1 MRSRD
6 YLTTAFSV
14 VLFGLV
20 GTFCCYAGPEE
31 SEIPTEQ
38 IIPSQSNSGL
48 IGRWLDMVTR
58 IQAEQPSWVT
68 PIVTVTPRL
77 EQELRYDQFW
87 ESQPHGAW
95 LDSYG
100 GGKGLELIPMQNV
113 EVILGIPAYQVH
125 SSPKEANGFADWPLL
140 FKYRILS
147 GNAEHG
153 DYILTAFL
161 GFTFPTGNNNNTNHY
176 EITTP
181 TLAFGKGFGKFDV
194 QSTFGVSIPS
204 IGGLHRGP
212 GTPILWNTALQYHLD
227 RFFWPEVEFNYTYWP
242 NGIDRYKKQ
251 LFVTPG
257 IIFGRFPIHGRI
269 GLTIG
274 AGVQIAVT
282 ESPTYYRN
290 VILTAR
296 LPF

>member
-1 MRSRD
+1 MS
-6 YLTTAFSV
+6 LSECLCVVLGLSV
-14 VLFGLV
+14 VIPV
-20 GTFCCYAGPEE
+20 HAG
-31 SEIPTEQ
+31 TEQ
-38 IIPSQSNSGL
+38 NSNLAQQVIPSKSDNGI
-48 IGRWLDMVTR
+48 IGRWLRMVTE
-58 IQAEQPSWVT
+58 IQSEQPGWVT
-68 PIVTVTPRL
+68 PLVTVTPRL

-87 ESQPHGAW
+87 ESMPKGAW

-125 SSPKEANGFADWPLL
+125 SSRKEANGFADWPLL

-161 GFTFPTGNNNNTNHY
+161 GFTFPTGNNNNTAHY
-176 EITTP
+176 ETTTP
-181 TLAFGKGFGKFDV
+181 TLAFGKGFGNFDF
-194 QSTFGVSIPS
+194 QSTVGMSFPT
-204 IGGLHRGP
+204 IGGPHRGP
-212 GTPILWNTALQYHLD
+212 GTPILWNTAFQYRLD

-242 NGIDRYKKQ
+242 NGTNRDKSQ

-257 IIFGRFPIHGRI
+257 VVVGRIPIHGRL
-269 GLTIG
+269 GLTV
-274 AGVQIAVT
+274 GVGCQVAVT
-282 ESPTYYRN
+282 DKPTYYRN
-290 VILTAR
+290 VILSAR

>member
-1 MRSRD
+1 
-6 YLTTAFSV
+6 
-14 VLFGLV
+14 
-20 GTFCCYAGPEE
+20 
-31 SEIPTEQ
+31 
-38 IIPSQSNSGL
+38 
-48 IGRWLDMVTR
+48 
-58 IQAEQPSWVT
+58 VT

-77 EQELRYDQFW
+77 EQELRYEQFW

-181 TLAFGKGFGKFDV
+181 TLAFGKGFGKFDI

-242 NGIDRYKKQ
+242 NGTDRYRKQ

-257 IIFGRFPIHGRI
+257 IIFGKFPIHGRI

-282 ESPTYYRN
+282 DNPTYYRN
-290 VILTAR
+290 VVLTAR